1 MSLQH
6 YYTEISLQ
14 AAMEIIV
21 LLKNNETIGLPLGQ
35 VDEACASML
44 HHWYNTLYYIGNMN
58 QLAIYFIGDFS
69 RSPTLMILLFSYS
82 LCIFL
87 SLQIEH
93 VDTPFY

>member
-44 HHWYNTLYYIGNMN
+44 HH
-58 QLAIYFIGDFS
+58 
-69 RSPTLMILLFSYS
+69 
-82 LCIFL
+82 
-87 SLQIEH
+87 
-93 VDTPFY
+93 

>member
-1 MSLQH
+1 
-6 YYTEISLQ
+6 
-14 AAMEIIV
+14 
-21 LLKNNETIGLPLGQ
+21 
-35 VDEACASML
+35 
-44 HHWYNTLYYIGNMN
+44 MN